1 MSVVRAVNHIGICVS
16 DLERSVAFYRDALG
30 FEPAGDLRVE
40 GEPSDTLLRLRNVRL
55 HAVYMERD
63 GWRIELLHYESP
75 ASPSRPPARAMND
88 LHFTHMSLSVA
99 DLDESVERIVAA
111 GGSVDADTRVE
122 IGGEPVAIFVRDP
135 DGLPL
140 ELLRRG

>member
-16 DLERSVAFYRDALG
+16 DLDRSIAFYRDALG

-40 GEPSDTLLRLRNVRL
+40 GEPSDTLLGLRDVRL
-55 HAVYMERD
+55 NACYLERD

-75 ASPSRPPARAMND
+75 ASPPRAPQRAMND
-88 LHFTHMSLSVA
+88 LHFTHLSVSVG

-111 GGSVDADTRVE
+111 GGSVDADTRIEV
-122 IGGEPVAIFVRDP
+122 GGAPVAVFVRDP
-135 DGLPL
+135 DGLPI
-140 ELLRRG
+140 ELLRRD